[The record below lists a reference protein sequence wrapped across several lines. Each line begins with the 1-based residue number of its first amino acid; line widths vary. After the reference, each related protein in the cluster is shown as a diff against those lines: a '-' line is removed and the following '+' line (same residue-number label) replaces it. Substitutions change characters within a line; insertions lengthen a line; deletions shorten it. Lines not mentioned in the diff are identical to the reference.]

1 MSDIAKTDSG
11 RAMTTRLSM
20 LLSFARASRSRPGDG
35 RLTDQQLLVCAVFPR
50 LRRWNSRLPKE
61 KTILLAVAAFLWIAV
76 FARCAK
82 GEDCGTLTPYQ
93 CALSD
98 LRQLNTTAAIEV
110 LRQHLK
116 REPGDLRS
124 LNLLGIALTA
134 AHDVPD
140 ANREFEVALRDD
152 PRFYPALK
160 NLAVNEF
167 NSGDISR
174 AKMHFQQVLELEPD
188 DEISHLFLGN
198 IAFAS
203 RECTLTLEHY
213 DKSRDQVVK
222 DPSLVLRYVQCSLE
236 QSHTDA
242 ALNMLQRLPESD
254 AKSNFD
260 AGLLLGRAGDFREA
274 AHHFELSRQGYP
286 DPYTAGYNQTLMM
299 LKAGDYPGAIG
310 VANDLLGEGYR
321 KAELYNLLSEAYAK
335 NNQVKEAY
343 DSLRTATEID
353 PEDENNYVDL
363 SSLCLD
369 HENFDLGIEIADI
382 GLRHIPNSERLYLQ
396 RGVLR
401 EEKGQTKESEQDFLM
416 ASKIAPDKAL
426 PYVALG
432 IAWMEMDEFQKSI
445 QLLRGKAL
453 SDPTDFMIPYLYGEA
468 LVRSGVLPESRG
480 GEEALESFRASVRLN
495 PNFVHARTELGKLLL
510 KRGKVNDAVLQLEK
524 AVSLDPKDVA
534 AAFQL
539 AQAYKANGD
548 NTRAQEMIAR
558 VGKLHVDERTPF
570 TNKDL
575 IRIIREGTVT
585 EAGSASP

>member
-1 MSDIAKTDSG
+1 MSDTAKTKSG
-11 RAMTTRLSM
+11 KAMTTRLSM
-20 LLSFARASRSRPGDG
+20 LLPFGRASRSRPGEG
-35 RLTDQQLLVCAVFPR
+35 RLKDQHLLVRAFFPR
-50 LRRWNSRLPKE
+50 LRRWSSGLPKE
-61 KTILLAVAAFLWIAV
+61 ETVLLAVAAFLWVAV

-82 GEDCGTLTPYQ
+82 GEDCGSLTPYQ

-98 LRQLNTTAAIEV
+98 LRRMNTSSAIEV

-116 REPGDLRS
+116 KEPGDLRS

-134 AHDVPD
+134 AHDVPA
-140 ANREFEVALRDD
+140 ANREFEAALRDD

-174 AKMHFQQVLELEPD
+174 ATAHFERVLELEPD

-198 IAFAS
+198 IAFSA
-203 RECTLTLEHY
+203 RQCAATLEHY

-222 DPSLVLRYVQCSLE
+222 DPSLVLRYAQCSLE

-242 ALNMLQRLPESD
+242 ALNMLQRLPELD

-260 AGLLLGRAGDFREA
+260 AGLLLGRAGDVHDA
-274 AHHFELSRQGYP
+274 AHYFELSRQGYP
-286 DPYTAGYNQTLMM
+286 DPYTAGYNETLMM
-299 LKAGDYPGAIG
+299 LKAGDYPGAIA
-310 VANDLLGEGYR
+310 VANDLLRQGYR
-321 KAELYNLLSEAYAK
+321 KSELYNLLSEAYLK

-343 DSLRTATEID
+343 DSLRTATQVD
-353 PEDENNYVDL
+353 PQDENNYVDL

-369 HENFDLGIEIADI
+369 HENFDLGIEITDI

-401 EEKGQTKESEQDFLM
+401 AEKGQTKESEQDFLT
-416 ASKIAPDKAL
+416 ANRIAPDKAL

-445 QLLRGKAL
+445 QLLRRKAL

-468 LVRSGVLPESRG
+468 LVRSGVLPESRE
-480 GEEALESFRASVRLN
+480 GEEALEGFRASVRLN

-539 AQAYKANGD
+539 AQAYKAIGD
-548 NTRAQEMIAR
+548 NTRAQEMIAQ

-570 TNKDL
+570 TKKDL

-585 EAGSASP
+585 EAGSVTP